1 MKLVR
6 KNKQIST
13 IFLFFGFF
21 ILAQFVFAESVPT
34 IASYYPVVDRDAQEG
49 DILAK
54 TAQGLMKAKKPAD
67 PNLFGVVV
75 EKAVIALNRPTP
87 DSLLVATQGTV
98 LVKVSDR
105 AGKIQKGDF
114 ITSSEIPGVGE
125 KLNQSGMAL
134 GRAMENFENGEGKI
148 LVNLD
153 IKYVNLPGTGG
164 KPTLR
169 EILRLVGEGMQKPEN
184 FPVVLKYLFALL
196 LAIGSFFFG
205 FTFSIRTM
213 QKGVEAI
220 GRNPL
225 AKRSIQTAIFLNLVG
240 VVILTLA
247 GLGLALFAIL
257 Y

>member
-1 MKLVR
+1 MKKAKL
-6 KNKQIST
+6 IS
-13 IFLFFGFF
+13 IFFGLLVLSQ
-21 ILAQFVFAESVPT
+21 IVKAQNLPI
-34 IASYYPVVDRDAQEG
+34 IASYYPVADPEAKEG

-54 TAQGLMKAKKPAD
+54 TAQGLIRAKTPAD
-67 PNLFGVVV
+67 PNIFGVVI
-75 EKAVIALNRPTP
+75 KSAVITLHRPTP

-98 LVKVSDR
+98 LVKVTNK
-105 AGKIQKGDF
+105 AGEIKKGDF
-114 ITSSEIPGVGE
+114 ITSSEIPGVGQ
-125 KLNQSGMAL
+125 KLVQSGMAL
-134 GRAMENFENGEGKI
+134 GKAMENFNGEEGKI

-153 IKYVNLPGTGG
+153 IKYVTLPGVGG

-169 EILRLVGEGMQKPEN
+169 EILQLVAEGMERPEN
-184 FPVVLKYLFALL
+184 FPLVLKYIFALL
-196 LAIGSFFFG
+196 LAAGSFFFG

-225 AKRSIQTAIFLNLVG
+225 AKRSIQAAIALNLLG